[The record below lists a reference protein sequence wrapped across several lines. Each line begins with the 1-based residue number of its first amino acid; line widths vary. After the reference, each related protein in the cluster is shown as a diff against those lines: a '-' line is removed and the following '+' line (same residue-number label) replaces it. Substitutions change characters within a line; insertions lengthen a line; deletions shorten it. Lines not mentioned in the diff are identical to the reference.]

1 MPSGGARSRS
11 GPPPDPSALRRDR
24 KDDAGWVKLPAAGR
38 EGEPPV
44 WPLSDPSGRE
54 LELWA
59 HVWSKPEAVMWE
71 ANGGQDVEVAM
82 YVRTLADA
90 ESHRATAASRT
101 LVVRMMDSLGI
112 SEPGRQRNRWMI
124 VGEQSK
130 AERRP
135 KARSSARDRLKVVPG
150 GEAD

>member
-11 GPPPDPSALRRDR
+11 GPAPDPNALRRDR

-38 EGEPPV
+38 EGSPPE
-44 WPLSDPSGRE
+44 WPLADPTPRE
-54 LELWA
+54 LELWV
-59 HVWSKPEAVMWE
+59 HVWGKPEALMWE

-124 VGEQSK
+124 VGEEPAK
-130 AERRP
+130 P
-135 KARSSARDRLKVVPG
+135 KAGKSRSSARDRLKVVGG
-150 GEAD
+150 GEAS

>member
-11 GPPPDPSALRRDR
+11 GPAPDPNALRRDR

-38 EGEPPV
+38 EGDAPE
-44 WPLSDPSGRE
+44 WPLADPSARE
-54 LELWA
+54 LELWE
-59 HVWSKPEAVMWE
+59 HVWGKPEAIMWE
-71 ANGGQDVEVAM
+71 ANGGQEVEVAM

-124 VGEQSK
+124 VGDEAPVK
-130 AERRP
+130 RKP
-135 KARSSARDRLKVVPG
+135 KGRGSARDRLKVVES
-150 GEAD
+150 GEAS